1 MKKPRSKI
9 RHWVNEDGAAL
20 LKQKF
25 FTKNDSRVKVKLAYL
40 SGERWGAPAEAVKIP
55 L

>member
-9 RHWVNEDGAAL
+9 SCWVNKDEVIL
-20 LKQKF
+20 WKQKI

-40 SGERWGAPAEAVKIP
+40 SGERWGAQAEAVKIP